1 MPKIPLY
8 NTGAGATG
16 VTTGGSLGPRASAGA
31 FTGVGQQLA
40 NFGQVAGQ
48 IMFDYYDAD
57 KKAEAKI
64 AMVEAETALDA
75 SLEKFNQESKVT
87 NAEQYDLAFKAK
99 SQAEIKKISNK
110 YNLRKSEQ
118 KDLVLKLNLAAAGK
132 QQLGRQQV
140 AKKLDQQRGYQ
151 ANTNINLKLQQMST
165 DVPGTP
171 IYEKN
176 MKDVE
181 SLFVDAAQNGYLPYL
196 DYKNID
202 EFKNKR
208 ENNSFL
214 NLINSSTSL
223 DSVKQIET
231 NIKTSK
237 ILTESQKTTQLSRL
251 KTKET
256 AIVNN
261 TISDIVNSASILE
274 DFDGNDEDVIL
285 SEAERLSNINAYLKG
300 DFSSN
305 PTAGEKYKSLSSKD
319 QGRVREGLIALR
331 KNEQIQVK
339 WSENRRDEMRDE
351 NINNI
356 VNDSTPKI
364 LSGQMSAKEIYNL
377 NLPGTKGLA
386 AKNTLLTIAE
396 NVVENKLPTKTDLT
410 TYAFIED
417 AIAKGEVK
425 SPTQKFIVGDE
436 SKGLS
441 LIERLSSDKGSIS
454 FDNYKVLTNDIAKVK
469 TTVGA
474 KNVNVFKNF
483 VDQLKTTILGPS
495 KFGKFNSEGNK
506 RLYQWTV
513 NMKANFDRGIEQG
526 ISAEDLVDPNSSNYI
541 FTNQDFY
548 ITTVEQVNAEI
559 RNSINKSMGIPE
571 REFKPEQIKVPVFD
585 LTNNTVTYFDD
596 REKSTITLRGDDINP
611 TTGKPNFKYKD
622 LKDFKMNDPKF
633 LNWSKTYG
641 QIWRKQNGYSR
652 RAYELWLKSN

>member
-1 MPKIPLY
+1 MPRIPLY
-8 NTGAGATG
+8 NKGAGASPTITG
-16 VTTGGSLGPRASAGA
+16 TSLGSQVSSGA
-31 FTGVGQQLA
+31 FTSVGQELA
-40 NFGQVAGQ
+40 KFGEVAGN
-48 IMFDYYDAD
+48 MMYNYYDAD
-57 KKAEAKI
+57 KKAEAK
-64 AMVEAETALDA
+64 AASVEAETALDA

-99 SQAEIKKISNK
+99 AQAEIKKISNK
-110 YNLRKSEQ
+110 YNLRKNEQ
-118 KDLVLKLNLAAAGK
+118 KDLITRLNLAAAGK
-132 QQLGRQQV
+132 QQLGRREI
-140 AKKLDQQRGYQ
+140 AKKLDQKRGYQ
-151 ANTNINLKLQQMST
+151 ANTNLNLKMQQLST
-165 DVPGTP
+165 DIPGTP
-171 IYEKN
+171 LFEKN
-176 MKDVE
+176 MKDVQ
-181 SLFVDAAQNGYLPYL
+181 SMYADAAQNGYLPYL
-196 DYKNID
+196 DNKNID
-202 EFKNKR
+202 EFNNKR

-214 NLINSSTSL
+214 NSINAVTSV
-223 DSVKQIET
+223 DAITEIE
-231 NIKTSK
+231 NKIKTSK
-237 ILTESQKTTQLSRL
+237 ILTQTQKTTQLSRL

-261 TISDIVNSASILE
+261 TISEIVSSASIKQ
-274 DFDGNDEDVIL
+274 DFEGTDEDIVL
-285 SEAERLSNINAYLKG
+285 SEAEALTNINAYLKG

-305 PTAGEKYKSLSSKD
+305 ARAGEKYKSLSVKD
-319 QGRVREGLIALR
+319 QSRVRQDLVALR
-331 KNEQIQVK
+331 KNEQIQIK

-364 LSGQMSAKEIYNL
+364 LTGQMSAKEIYNL

-396 NVVENKLPTKTDLT
+396 NIVENKLPTKTDLT

-417 AIAKGEVK
+417 AIANNIVN
-425 SPTQKFIVGDE
+425 SPTQKFKVEGDTQA
-436 SKGLS
+436 LS
-441 LIERLSSDKGSIS
+441 LIERLSSEKGSIS
-454 FDNYKVLTNDIAKVK
+454 FDNYKILTGDIAKVK
-469 TTVGA
+469 TTTGA
-474 KNVNVFKNF
+474 KNLTIFKNF
-483 VDQLKTTILGPS
+483 ADQLKSTILGPS

-513 NMKANFDRGIEQG
+513 NMKANFNRGIEQG

-548 ITTVEQVNAEI
+548 IPTVEQVNAEI

-571 REFKPEQIKVPVFD
+571 REFKPEQIRVPVFD
-585 LTNNTVTYFDD
+585 ISNNTVTYFDD

-611 TTGKPNFKYKD
+611 TTGNPNFKYKD

>member
-1 MPKIPLY
+1 MPQIPLY
-8 NTGAGATG
+8 NKGAGASPTITG
-16 VTTGGSLGPRASAGA
+16 TSLGSQVSSGA
-31 FTGVGQQLA
+31 FTSVGQELA
-40 NFGQVAGQ
+40 KFGEVAGN
-48 IMFDYYDAD
+48 MMYEYYDAD
-57 KKAEAKI
+57 KKAEAK
-64 AMVEAETALDA
+64 AASVEAETALDA

-99 SQAEIKKISNK
+99 SQAEIKKISSK
-110 YNLRKSEQ
+110 YNLRKNEQ
-118 KDLVLKLNLAAAGK
+118 KDLITRLNLAAAGK
-132 QQLGRQQV
+132 QQLGRREI
-140 AKKLDQQRGYQ
+140 AKKLDQKRGYQ
-151 ANTNINLKLQQMST
+151 ANTNLNLKMQQLST
-165 DVPGTP
+165 DIPGTP
-171 IYEKN
+171 LFEKN
-176 MKDVE
+176 MKDVQ
-181 SLFVDAAQNGYLPYL
+181 SMYADAAQNGYLPYL
-196 DYKNID
+196 DNKNID
-202 EFKNKR
+202 EFNNKR

-214 NLINSSTSL
+214 NSINAVTSV
-223 DSVKQIET
+223 DAITEIE
-231 NIKTSK
+231 NKIKTSK
-237 ILTESQKTTQLSRL
+237 ILTQTQKTTQLSRL

-256 AIVNN
+256 AIINN
-261 TISDIVNSASILE
+261 TISEIVSSASIKQ
-274 DFDGNDEDVIL
+274 DFEGTDEDIVL
-285 SEAERLSNINAYLKG
+285 SEVEALTNINAYLKG

-305 PTAGEKYKSLSSKD
+305 ARAGEKYKSLSVKD
-319 QGRVREGLIALR
+319 QSRVRQDLVALR
-331 KNEQIQVK
+331 KNEQIQIK

-364 LSGQMSAKEIYNL
+364 LTGQMSAKEIYNL

-396 NVVENKLPTKTDLT
+396 NIVENKLPTKTDLT

-417 AIAKGEVK
+417 AIANNIVT
-425 SPTQKFIVGDE
+425 SPTQKFKVEGDTQA
-436 SKGLS
+436 LS
-441 LIERLSSDKGSIS
+441 LIERLSSEKGSIS
-454 FDNYKVLTNDIAKVK
+454 FDNYKILTGDIAKVK
-469 TTVGA
+469 TTTGA
-474 KNVNVFKNF
+474 KNLTVFKNF
-483 VDQLKTTILGPS
+483 ADQLKSTILGPS

-513 NMKANFDRGIEQG
+513 NMKANFNRGIEQG

-548 ITTVEQVNAEI
+548 IPTVEQVNAEI

-571 REFKPEQIKVPVFD
+571 REFKPEQIRVPVFD
-585 LTNNTVTYFDD
+585 ISNNTVTYFDD

-641 QIWRKQNGYSR
+641 QIWRKQNRYSR

>member
-1 MPKIPLY
+1 MPQIPLY
-8 NTGAGATG
+8 NKGAGASPTITG
-16 VTTGGSLGPRASAGA
+16 TSLGSQVSSGA
-31 FTGVGQQLA
+31 FTSVGQELA
-40 NFGQVAGQ
+40 KFGEVAGN
-48 IMFDYYDAD
+48 MMYNYYDAD
-57 KKAEAKI
+57 KKAEAKA

-87 NAEQYDLAFKAK
+87 NAEQYDLAFKSK
-99 SQAEIKKISNK
+99 SQAEIKKISSK
-110 YNLRKSEQ
+110 YNLRKNEQ
-118 KDLVLKLNLAAAGK
+118 KDLILKLNLAAAGK
-132 QQLGRQQV
+132 QQLGRREI

-176 MKDVE
+176 SKDVQE
-181 SLFVDAAQNGYLPYL
+181 MYIDAAQNGYLPYL
-196 DYKNID
+196 DYKNVD
-202 EFKNKR
+202 EFNNKR

-214 NLINSSTSL
+214 NLINSATSQNN
-223 DSVKQIET
+223 VKEIET
-231 NIKTSK
+231 KIKTSK
-237 ILTESQKTTQLSRL
+237 LLTEQQKTTQLTRL
-251 KTKET
+251 KSKET
-256 AIVNN
+256 TIINN
-261 TISDIVNSASILE
+261 TISEIVSSASIKE
-274 DFDGNDEDVIL
+274 DFIGNDEDVIL
-285 SEAERLSNINAYLKG
+285 SEAETLSNIDAYLKG

-305 PTAGEKYKSLSSKD
+305 AIAGEKYKNLSSKD
-319 QGRVREGLIALR
+319 QARVRQNLVALR
-331 KNEQIQVK
+331 KNEQIQIK
-339 WSENRRDEMRDE
+339 WSENRREAIKDE
-351 NINNI
+351 NINNVI
-356 VNDSTPKI
+356 DDSVPKI
-364 LSGQMSAKEIYNL
+364 LSGEKSAKDIYNL
-377 NLPGTKGLA
+377 NLPGTKGIT
-386 AKNTLLTIAE
+386 AKNTLLKIAE

-425 SPTQKFIVGDE
+425 SPTQKFIVEGD
-436 SKGLS
+436 SKPLS

-474 KNVNVFKNF
+474 KNVSVFKNF

-548 ITTVEQVNAEI
+548 IPTVEQVNAEI

-571 REFKPEQIKVPVFD
+571 REFKPEQIRVPVFD
-585 LTNNTVTYFDD
+585 ISNNTVTYFDD